1 MTVSEAQE
9 VEETLD
15 DFIISNDEN
24 PGITGEMRNTLQDWE
39 RRESSYGWI

>member
-1 MTVSEAQE
+1 MDINEIPVDAYYH
-9 VEETLD
+9 
-15 DFIISNDEN
+15 DEDN